1 MEGATV
7 ESKHSSGHRAQQID
21 FPSLWFLARGAQM
34 LVAVV
39 FAKMIFL
46 ASGTDFFSSTL
57 YSFIGL
63 FLMICL
69 FLRGI
74 ATGTADSDGIHYRLY
89 FRFKTVHW
97 GDVVELNWVGLKL
110 RAVIKRGPRRK
121 RVLVFLLNPLKSI
134 PAYWA
139 HRLGA
144 EVLPPEILER
154 IRALPMAMPPT
165 MASAA
170 PYSKWMLRIFLSV
183 MAFFVLVVLWRLLSA
198 ASGGSH

>member
-1 MEGATV
+1 V
-7 ESKHSSGHRAQQID
+7 ENNQSSGRRAQQID
-21 FPSLWFLARGAQM
+21 FPSLWFLARGAQV

-46 ASGTDFFSSTL
+46 ASGTDFYSSTL

-89 FRFKTVHW
+89 SRLKTVDW
-97 GDVVELNWVGLKL
+97 ADVLEVQWVGIKL
-110 RAVIKRGPRRK
+110 RVVIKRGRKRK
-121 RVLVFLLNPLKSI
+121 RVLVFLLNPLKSM

-144 EVLPPEILER
+144 DVLPPEILER
-154 IRALPMAMPPT
+154 IRALPIAAPPT
-165 MASAA
+165 MASAP
-170 PYSKWMLRIFLSV
+170 PYPKWMLRIFLGV
-183 MAFFVLVVLWRLLSA
+183 MALFVLVFLWRLLSA
-198 ASGGSH
+198 APGVPH

>member
-1 MEGATV
+1 MEN
-7 ESKHSSGHRAQQID
+7 EQSGGSRSQQID
-21 FPSLWFLARGAQM
+21 SPSLWFLARGAQV

-46 ASGTDFFSSTL
+46 ASGTEAFSSTL

-74 ATGTADSDGIHYRLY
+74 ANGTADSNGIHYRFY
-89 FRFKTVHW
+89 FRFK
-97 GDVVELNWVGLKL
+97 DVAWADVQEIQWIGFRLKIAIH
-110 RAVIKRGPRRK
+110 RANKRK

-139 HRLGA
+139 HRLGTD
-144 EVLPPEILER
+144 VLPPEILTR
-154 IRALPMAMPPT
+154 IQALPIATPPS
-165 MASAA
+165 MASA
-170 PYSKWMLRIFLSV
+170 PLYSMWMLRIILSI
-183 MAFFVLVVLWRLLSA
+183 MTLFVLVVLWRLLFA
-198 ASGGSH
+198 GTGGSR

>member
-1 MEGATV
+1 VV
-7 ESKHSSGHRAQQID
+7 ENDHSSGRRAEQID
-21 FPSLWFLARGAQM
+21 FPALWFLARGAQA
-34 LVAVV
+34 LAAVV

-74 ATGTADSDGIHYRLY
+74 ANGTADSSGIHYRLY
-89 FRFKTVHW
+89 FRLKTVEW
-97 GDVVELNWVGLKL
+97 AEVLEIQWVGFRL
-110 RAVIKRGPRRK
+110 RTVIKLGRKRK
-121 RVLVFLLNPLKSI
+121 RVLVFLLNPLTAL

-144 EVLPPEILER
+144 DVLPPEILER
-154 IRALPMAMPPT
+154 IRDLPIAASPT
-165 MASAA
+165 MASNP
-170 PYSKWMLRIFLSV
+170 PYPKWILRIFLGV
-183 MAFFVLVVLWRLLSA
+183 MALFVLVSLWRLLSA
-198 ASGGSH
+198 APRVPH